1 LPFEVELYPTLSTY
15 NGVHDTSSMVNVVKR
30 EVSVP
35 AVQVVVGLTLTIL
48 ALAFLIE
55 MTLDKSAFYVFPN
68 IGC

>member
-1 LPFEVELYPTLSTY
+1 
-15 NGVHDTSSMVNVVKR
+15 MNVVKR